1 MDVACQIYIRGKDKT
16 IETPALIPEEDI
28 RDNTNDVAQTV
39 GHNMYILAYQVMR
52 KSNLIS
58 VLYRFLLFFFFS
70 YLVIIEN

>member
-16 IETPALIPEEDI
+16 IETPVLIHEEDI

-52 KSNLIS
+52 KRKKFNFS
-58 VLYRFLLFFFFS
+58 VSHRFS
-70 YLVIIEN
+70 LVISS